1 LRDKTTATTTVL
13 FTWKINLTG
22 NKKYNSFDAGALQE
36 EEEAAIVTKGSFDE
50 YKKEDIRGG
59 NKKAYVTAQAL
70 RRFARQTTATTVF
83 T

>member
-1 LRDKTTATTTVL
+1 MVL

-22 NKKYNSFDAGALQE
+22 NKKYNTFDAGALQ

-59 NKKAYVTAQAL
+59 KKKAYVIAQAL
-70 RRFARQTTATTVF
+70 RRFARQTTATTIF

>member
-36 EEEAAIVTKGSFDE
+36 EEAAIVTKGSFDE

-59 NKKAYVTAQAL
+59 KKKSL
-70 RRFARQTTATTVF
+70 RNSPSAA
-83 T
+83 